1 MTKLR
6 TAALSDIGNLR
17 SHNEDRYLRNEAL
30 GLFGVADGIG
40 FQFSGSSPSCIRAI
54 WRPIRCRPV
63 AGNSRIVARLSPS
76 HFTEIGRAHV

>member
-17 SHNEDRYLRNEAL
+17 THNEDRYLRNEAL

-40 FQFSGSSPSCIRAI
+40 GLPGGGAECSFSRALGGFYSPRH
-54 WRPIRCRPV
+54 RRERR
-63 AGNSRIVARLSPS
+63 GNGP
-76 HFTEIGRAHV
+76 